1 MCGKN
6 SKPALL
12 FSVLLFSVFSLLF
25 SGGRASGETSY
36 ILTEAEMKQLEMIFN
51 QLGMQNKELQENLT
65 KLQGGFATVIQ
76 QSEILKE
83 ELKEVRSSL
92 TKAEVSLTKYAEDV
106 TAARRMAVIK
116 TVLYTVGGFLTGG
129 VIGYAVGAF

>member
-6 SKPALL
+6 LKPGLQ
-12 FSVLLFSVFSLLF
+12 FSVLLFLVFSLLF
-25 SGGRASGETSY
+25 SGVRVSAETSY

-76 QSEILKE
+76 QSETLKE

-129 VIGYAVGAF
+129 LIGYAVGTF